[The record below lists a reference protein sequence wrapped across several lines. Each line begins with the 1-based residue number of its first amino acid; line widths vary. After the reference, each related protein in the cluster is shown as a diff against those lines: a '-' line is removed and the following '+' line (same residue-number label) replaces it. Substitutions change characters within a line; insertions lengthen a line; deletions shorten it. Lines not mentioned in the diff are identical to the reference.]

1 MSLSPFTRD
10 DVVTDRGG
18 RLMSGGFWWRWF
30 NDLRSQFN
38 QHDAR
43 ITTLETQD
51 TSVLATLAGYATA
64 FTTVA
69 LAATTVSASAL
80 VFPEPQ
86 VPSAD
91 AHTLDDY
98 EEGSWTPAL
107 LFGGA
112 AVGMTYTTQ
121 VGSYVKVGRLVTA
134 TCRMDLSAKGSSTGS
149 ATVSGLPFAAA
160 SGSASFNGAGLAGGM
175 SGLTSPV
182 TPRVVAGASVLDLFD
197 WGAAGVVAL
206 DNANFNNTSAMAF
219 TLTYLAGD

>member
-10 DVVTDRGG
+10 DVVTDREG

-149 ATVSGLPFAAA
+149 ATPPAAVDRATGDGKALRSTLRLGVSGKACRMTTWAGTIT
-160 SGSASFNGAGLAGGM
+160 SGRLADR
-175 SGLTSPV
+175 P
-182 TPRVVAGASVLDLFD
+182 
-197 WGAAGVVAL
+197 
-206 DNANFNNTSAMAF
+206 
-219 TLTYLAGD
+219 